1 MKKPLI
7 AHTSIPFKETGYFST
22 LMADYL
28 DKKKE
33 TEVFYQNFPDL
44 KGFKNQ
50 IDLKANSYNNLAR
63 PDLVA
68 ALETQYKSVET
79 SNKTKNNIDLLLKNT
94 TFTITTGHQLNLFTG
109 PLYFLYKIISAIN
122 LAKKLKKT
130 HPEKDFVPI
139 YWMATEDHDFEEINY
154 FNFKGQKIKW
164 RHTFGT
170 GVGRLNNDGL
180 DTVFEKFSKI
190 LGNNPNALKLKN
202 LFKKAYLEHNTLA
215 EATFYLANE
224 LFKDYGLIII
234 DADSIKLKSLFKDK
248 IKEEL
253 LENTCYK
260 NVTITNEKL
269 SELNYKVQV
278 NPREI
283 NLFYLTDAI
292 RSRIVFE
299 KGIFRVVDSNISF
312 TKEAILQ
319 EVDNYPE
326 RFSPNVLMRPLY
338 QETILPNLCYI
349 GGGGELAYW
358 FEMKS
363 YFEAYN
369 VAFPILLLR
378 NSALIYSTFQQKKLD
393 KLALNIADL
402 FLKQSQ
408 LINKT
413 IKEISDLEIDF
424 SDQKGQLQKMFDA
437 LKTLSD
443 KTDKSFLGA
452 VKAQEHRQI
461 RGLSVLEK
469 RLLRAQKR
477 KYNELVSRVVS
488 IQNQLFPNK
497 SLQERNVNFSELYL
511 EYGDNLI
518 PELVRNLDPL
528 ALEFSLIAFN

>member
-1 MKKPLI
+1 LTNKSAK
-7 AHTSIPFKETGYFST
+7 HTAIPFKETGYFNT
-22 LMADYL
+22 IMVDYL
-28 DKKKE
+28 DKKVQTKP
-33 TEVFYQNFPDL
+33 FYQNFSDF

-68 ALETQYKSVET
+68 ALETQYKSVEP

-94 TFTITTGHQLNLFTG
+94 TFTVTTGHQLNLFTG

-122 LAKKLKKT
+122 LAKKLKET
-130 HPEKDFVPI
+130 HPKKDFVPI

-154 FNFKGQKIKW
+154 FNFKEQKIQW
-164 RHTFGT
+164 HHTFGT

-180 DTVFEKFSKI
+180 DTVFERFSKV
-190 LGNNPNALKLKN
+190 LGNSPNAIKLKN
-202 LFKKAYLEHNTLA
+202 LFKNAYLEHNTLA
-215 EATFYLANE
+215 EATFYLANV
-224 LFKDYGLIII
+224 LFKDYGLVII
-234 DADSIKLKSLFKDK
+234 DADKPALKSLFKDK

-260 NVTITNEKL
+260 NVTTTNKKL
-269 SELNYKVQV
+269 SALNYKVQV

-283 NLFYLTDAI
+283 NLFYLTDDL
-292 RSRIVFE
+292 RLRIVFE
-299 KGIFRVVDSNISF
+299 EGVFKVVDTSISF

-319 EVDNYPE
+319 ELDNYPE

-363 YFEAYN
+363 YFEAYK

-378 NSALIYSTFQQKKLD
+378 NSALIYSASQKRKIEKLN
-393 KLALNIADL
+393 LNIADL
-402 FLKQSQ
+402 FLKQQQ

-413 IKEISDLEIDF
+413 VKEMSDLEIDF
-424 SDQKGQLQKMFDA
+424 THQKEQLQKMFDA
-437 LKTLSD
+437 LKILSD

-452 VKAQEHRQI
+452 VKAQEHKQI
-461 RGLSVLEK
+461 KGLTILEK
-469 RLLRAQKR
+469 RLLKAQKR
-477 KYNELVSRVVS
+477 KYNELVNRVVS

-497 SLQERNVNFSELYL
+497 SLQERTVNFSELYL
-511 EYGDNLI
+511 EYGDDLI
-518 PELVRNLDPL
+518 PELVKNLDPFSL
-528 ALEFSLIAFN
+528 KFSLIAFN